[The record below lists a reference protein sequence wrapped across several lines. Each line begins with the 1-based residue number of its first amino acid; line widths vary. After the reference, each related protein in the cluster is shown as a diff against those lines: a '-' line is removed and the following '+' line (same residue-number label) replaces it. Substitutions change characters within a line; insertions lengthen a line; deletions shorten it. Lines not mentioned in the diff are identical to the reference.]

1 MRRFILVVLLAVFVP
16 ALLSANEIAVTM
28 FKLKPEGLAN
38 SIGVVVA
45 KDTRDGLELTPYL
58 QGLPPGEYHFNVHEN
73 MGCGSQVNPD
83 GSMTMGMA
91 AGPILK
97 RLSSVKVDE
106 NGAVTGTILA
116 RNLGLDDVRKRTFVL
131 STHSAEE
138 TMMDKHPM
146 GSEMRIACGS
156 LELY

>member
-1 MRRFILVVLLAVFVP
+1 MKRFILVLFLAVLAPPMLF
-16 ALLSANEIAVTM
+16 ANEIAVTM

-38 SIGVVVA
+38 SVGVVVA
-45 KDTRDGLELTPYL
+45 KETRDGLELTPYL
-58 QGLPPGEYHFNVHEN
+58 RGLPPGEYHFNVHVN
-73 MGCGSQVNPD
+73 AACGSQLHPD

-106 NGAVTGTILA
+106 TGEATGTILA
-116 RNLGLDDVRKRTFVL
+116 KDLRLDDVRKRTFVL
-131 STHSAEE
+131 SAHSAGD
-138 TMMDKHPM
+138 TMMGKHPM
-146 GSEMRIACGS
+146 ESEMRIACGS